1 MTALPFIHSHLAIMP
16 DVHAGVGSTVGT
28 VIPTSNAIVPAAVG
42 VDIGCGMI
50 AVRLDLRAEDL
61 PDNLFGIR
69 SAIEARVP
77 HGRTGNGD
85 PDSDRGAWGRLPEA
99 YEDDWRARAM
109 DKAVQRIADK
119 AGTKR
124 LARAAKTA
132 HRHLGTLGSGNH
144 FVELCLDENND
155 VWIMIHS
162 GSRGIGTSYI
172 EKAQEEMRRWHI
184 NLPDKDLAYLPEG
197 SRYFDEYVEAMVW
210 AQDFAAL
217 SAKRPKG
224 RSPKQTGLPS
234 LACATFK
241 TQSRPREA
249 KQSRSRSKLSG
260 GMTSTLSQR
269 ACV

>member
-50 AVRLDLRAEDL
+50 AVRLDIRAEDL

-85 PDSDRGAWGRLPEA
+85 PNSDRGAWGELPEA
-99 YEDDWRARAM
+99 YEHDWRARFM
-109 DKAVQRIADK
+109 DKQVQVIADV
-119 AGTKR
+119 AGTRR

-144 FVELCLDENND
+144 FVELCLDED
-155 VWIMIHS
+155 GYVWIMIHS
-162 GSRGIGTSYI
+162 GSRGIGNAIGTSYI
-172 EKAQEEMRRWHI
+172 EKAREEMRRWHI
-184 NLPDKDLAYLPEG
+184 NLPDQDLAYLPEG
-197 SRYFDEYVEAMVW
+197 SKYFDEYVEAMLW
-210 AQDFAAL
+210 AQDFAAPG
-217 SAKRPKG
+217 ARRPRG
-224 RSPKQTGLPS
+224 RSPKKTVPSANALNLPHS
-234 LACATFK
+234 ILAK
-241 TQSRPREA
+241 R
-249 KQSRSRSKLSG
+249 G
-260 GMTSTLSQR
+260 
-269 ACV
+269 

>member
-1 MTALPFIHSHLAIMP
+1 MTALQFIHSHLAIMP

-28 VIPTSNAIVPAAVG
+28 VIPTRSAIVPAAVG

-50 AVRLDLRAEDL
+50 AVRLDIRAEDL

-77 HGRTGNGD
+77 HGRTSNGD
-85 PDSDRGAWGRLPEA
+85 PNRDRGAWGVVPEA
-99 YEDDWRARAM
+99 YERDWRARAM
-109 DKAVQRIADK
+109 DKQVQVIADV

-144 FVELCLDENND
+144 FVELCLDENDD

-162 GSRGIGTSYI
+162 GSRGIGGAIGTSYT
-172 EKAQEEMRRWHI
+172 EKAKEEMRRWLI

-197 SRYFDEYVEAMVW
+197 SQYFDEYVAAMLW
-210 AQDFAAL
+210 AQDFAAP
-217 SAKRPKG
+217 SNRRPL
-224 RSPKQTGLPS
+224 RAHPS
-234 LACATFK
+234 LC
-241 TQSRPREA
+241 
-249 KQSRSRSKLSG
+249 SG
-260 GMTSTLSQR
+260 PDSIR
-269 ACV
+269 H